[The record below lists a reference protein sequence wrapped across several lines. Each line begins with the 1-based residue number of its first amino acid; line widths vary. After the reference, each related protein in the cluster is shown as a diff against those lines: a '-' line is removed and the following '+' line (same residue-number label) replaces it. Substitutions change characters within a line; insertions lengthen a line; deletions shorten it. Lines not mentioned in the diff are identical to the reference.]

1 MSGGKNCCRS
11 QLHRRIPA
19 SRSFCAGSKVSHQ
32 VFLCAF
38 LLLLSAASTL
48 AFQPGNFAP
57 STSMRRRNVGSSNA
71 GMATHSNEN
80 VHLMQGD
87 ENDVAPIDSS
97 SKFQPSP
104 RAKKDFHNKN
114 ILITGASGGLG
125 RCLAHQLAKC
135 SVSTLILS
143 ARNVEKLESVAEECH
158 NIASLYAPKTDL
170 KVEVVQCDLT
180 DTSSVDNLGQ
190 QALELCSSR
199 SSDVVDV
206 LINNGGIS
214 SRSDF
219 VDTTIEVDERL
230 MQVNFLSGARLAK
243 RVVPSMIEGGL
254 GNKGG
259 CIIWI
264 SSVQGLLGIPSRTS
278 YAASKFAVQGY
289 CEALRGELASSNISV
304 HVISPGYIR
313 TYLSKS
319 AINGDGTLYGKMD
332 DTTANGADPDEVAV
346 AVLDGVAKRRSGKG
360 GSSDFVVAAGLS
372 AKIAIWLRLIAPG
385 FLEKKLQKRYDKSKK
400 N

>member
-1 MSGGKNCCRS
+1 MTNHLK
-11 QLHRRIPA
+11 
-19 SRSFCAGSKVSHQ
+19 
-32 VFLCAF
+32 
-38 LLLLSAASTL
+38 
-48 AFQPGNFAP
+48 
-57 STSMRRRNVGSSNA
+57 
-71 GMATHSNEN
+71 EN
-80 VHLMQGD
+80 VHLMQTD
-87 ENDVAPIDSS
+87 ANDVATIDSS

-135 SVSTLILS
+135 SVTTLVLS
-143 ARNVEKLESVAEECH
+143 ARNIEKLESVAEECRD
-158 NIASLYAPKTDL
+158 IASLYAPETDL

-180 DTSSVDNLGQ
+180 DTSSVDNLGR
-190 QALELCSSR
+190 QALELCSNR
-199 SSDVVDV
+199 SSGVVDV

-214 SRSDF
+214 SRLDF
-219 VDTTIEVDERL
+219 VDTAIEVDEQL

-243 RVVPSMIEGGL
+243 RVVPSMIQGGL

-289 CEALRGELASSNISV
+289 CEALRAELASSNISV

-313 TYLSKS
+313 TDLSKS
-319 AINGDGTLYGKMD
+319 AITGDGKLYGKMD

-346 AVLDGVAKRRSGKG
+346 AVLDGVAKHRSGKG

-385 FLEKKLQKRYDKSKK
+385 FLEKKLKKRYNKSKEK
-400 N
+400 